1 MVVPIRTR
9 TAKGVVALALGGIAL
24 VGIGVLPGSA
34 QTAGAQAAT
43 GGAQASGMYIR
54 YGIPGFLVVEDFL
67 DGGGPVAQSLADT
80 SAGAGSFASL
90 PYPGETA
97 IAGPGTL
104 SGLGAP
110 RLPDWPFYVS
120 ASHPTRP
127 AQKLSDPVGSYVL
140 DAAAGDGKAQA
151 SARGGE
157 PALPLAAHA
166 ASVGGTPPNP
176 RVTNQAKSQS
186 DARTEVVT
194 TVEGVT
200 ATATSTVEGFTMGPL
215 SILSVVSRSV
225 TTYHPG
231 DAKPST
237 VTELRVDGGR
247 VGAMG
252 FHYGP
257 DGLAVNNQAV
267 PVPAAEGLKALN
279 QALAPAGL
287 SLKVE
292 TPTPLEGGASAAALE
307 VASVAPIPGAGTG
320 TMRIAMGGASS
331 YVSVGEGAGLPPLPD
346 VTPPAGFD
354 PAPPM
359 AEAGSA
365 PVTTPAVDNGFG
377 SALPAFKPSPVRASA
392 GPTSGQP
399 YGASVPTPSA
409 GPAAPEG
416 APEPARPQ
424 QLAVSPTQFL
434 VSPKDFDGPS
444 LLAALAAAGG
454 LAAVGMVVLTR
465 RMRKVTQWGA

>member
-1 MVVPIRTR
+1 MMVVPKRGRT
-9 TAKGVVALALGGIAL
+9 TKGVLALALGGIAA
-24 VGIGVLPGSA
+24 VATGVAPGSA
-34 QTAGAQAAT
+34 QTAGTQAAT

-127 AQKLSDPVGSYVL
+127 AQNLSDPVGSYVL
-140 DAAAGDGKAQA
+140 DAAAEDGKAKA

-157 PALPLAAHA
+157 PAQF
-166 ASVGGTPPNP
+166 SG
-176 RVTNQAKSQS
+176 QAKSHS
-186 DARTEVVT
+186 DARTEVLT
-194 TVEGVT
+194 TAEGVT

-215 SILSVVSRSV
+215 SIMSVASKSV

-231 DAKPST
+231 EAKPST

-247 VGAMG
+247 VGTMG

-267 PVPAAEGLKALN
+267 AVPAAEGLKALN

-287 SLKVE
+287 SLQVE

-307 VASVAPIPGAGTG
+307 VVSVAPIPGAGTG

-331 YVSVGEGAGLPPLPD
+331 YVAVGEGSGLPALPD

-354 PAPPM
+354 PEPPI
-359 AEAGSA
+359 AEAGAA
-365 PVTTPAVDNGFG
+365 PVTTPVVDNRFG
-377 SALPAFKPSPVRASA
+377 ALPALNPSAVRASA
-392 GPTSGQP
+392 GATSGQP
-399 YGASVPTPSA
+399 YGASDTTPSA
-409 GPAAPEG
+409 EPAAPEA
-416 APEPARPQ
+416 APLPAQPQ
-424 QLAVSPTQFL
+424 QLAVAPTQFL

>member
-1 MVVPIRTR
+1 MVVPLTAR
-9 TAKGVVALALGGIAL
+9 TAKGVVALALGGIAVL
-24 VGIGVLPGSA
+24 GTGVLPGSA
-34 QTAGAQAAT
+34 QTAGTQTAGTQAAT
-43 GGAQASGMYIR
+43 GGAQASGMYVR

-80 SAGAGSFASL
+80 SGGAGSFASL

-127 AQKLSDPVGSYVL
+127 AQALSDPSGSYLL
-140 DAAAGDGKAQA
+140 DAAAEDGKAKA

-157 PALPLAAHA
+157 PAQF
-166 ASVGGTPPNP
+166 SS
-176 RVTNQAKSQS
+176 QAKSQS

-194 TVEGVT
+194 TAEGVM
-200 ATATSTVEGFTMGPL
+200 ATATSTVDGFTMGPL
-215 SILSVVSRSV
+215 SIMSVASKSV

-231 DAKPST
+231 EAKPST

-247 VGAMG
+247 VGTMG

-267 PVPAAEGLKALN
+267 AVPAAEGLKALN

-287 SLKVE
+287 SLRVE

-307 VASVAPIPGAGTG
+307 VVSVAPIPGAGTG

-331 YVSVGEGAGLPPLPD
+331 YVSVGGASGLPALPD
-346 VTPPAGFD
+346 VTPPAGYD

-359 AEAGSA
+359 AEAGAA
-365 PVTTPAVDNGFG
+365 PVTTPVVDNGFG
-377 SALPAFKPSPVRASA
+377 AALPMVKASPVRASA
-392 GPTSGQP
+392 GSTSGQP
-399 YGASVPTPSA
+399 YGASDIAPPAQPAVADSAPVPA
-409 GPAAPEG
+409 Q
-416 APEPARPQ
+416 Q
-424 QLAVSPTQFL
+424 QLAVAPTQFL

-454 LAAVGMVVLTR
+454 LAAVGLVVLTR

>member
-1 MVVPIRTR
+1 MMVVPIRAR
-9 TAKGVVALALGGIAL
+9 TAKGVVALALGGIAI
-24 VGIGVLPGSA
+24 VGTGVLPGSA
-34 QTAGAQAAT
+34 QTAGTQAAT

-127 AQKLSDPVGSYVL
+127 AQNLSDPGGSYVL
-140 DAAAGDGKAQA
+140 DAAAEDGKAKA

-157 PALPLAAHA
+157 PAPF
-166 ASVGGTPPNP
+166 SS
-176 RVTNQAKSQS
+176 QAKSQS
-186 DARTEVVT
+186 DARTEVLT
-194 TVEGVT
+194 TAEGVT

-215 SILSVVSRSV
+215 SIMSVSSKSV

-231 DAKPST
+231 DAKPSS

-247 VGAMG
+247 VGTMG

-267 PVPAAEGLKALN
+267 AVPAAEGLKALN

-287 SLKVE
+287 SLRVE

-307 VASVAPIPGAGTG
+307 VVSVAPIPGAGTG

-331 YVSVGEGAGLPPLPD
+331 YVSVGEGSGLPALPD

-354 PAPPM
+354 PTPPM
-359 AEAGSA
+359 ADTDAA
-365 PVTTPAVDNGFG
+365 PVTTPLADNGFG
-377 SALPAFKPSPVRASA
+377 AALPVLKPSPVRASA
-392 GPTSGQP
+392 GSTSGQP
-399 YGASVPTPSA
+399 YGASDATPSA
-409 GPAAPEG
+409 EPAAPEA
-416 APEPARPQ
+416 APVPAQPQ
-424 QLAVSPTQFL
+424 QLAVAPTQFL

>member
-1 MVVPIRTR
+1 MMVVPKRGRT
-9 TAKGVVALALGGIAL
+9 TKGVLALALGGIAA
-24 VGIGVLPGSA
+24 VATGVAPGSA
-34 QTAGAQAAT
+34 QTAGTQAAT

-127 AQKLSDPVGSYVL
+127 AQNLSDPVGSYVL
-140 DAAAGDGKAQA
+140 DAAAEDGKAKA

-157 PALPLAAHA
+157 PAQF
-166 ASVGGTPPNP
+166 SG
-176 RVTNQAKSQS
+176 QAKSHS
-186 DARTEVVT
+186 DARTEVLT
-194 TVEGVT
+194 TAEGVT

-215 SILSVVSRSV
+215 SIMSVASKSV

-231 DAKPST
+231 EAKPST

-247 VGAMG
+247 VGTMG

-267 PVPAAEGLKALN
+267 AVPAAEGLKALN

-287 SLKVE
+287 SLQVE

-307 VASVAPIPGAGTG
+307 VVSVAPIPGAGTG

-331 YVSVGEGAGLPPLPD
+331 YVAVGEGSGLPALPD

-354 PAPPM
+354 PAPPI
-359 AEAGSA
+359 AEAGAA
-365 PVTTPAVDNGFG
+365 PVTTPVVDNRFG
-377 SALPAFKPSPVRASA
+377 ALPALNPSAVRASA
-392 GPTSGQP
+392 GATSGQP
-399 YGASVPTPSA
+399 YGASDTTPSA
-409 GPAAPEG
+409 EPAAPEA
-416 APEPARPQ
+416 APLPAQPQ
-424 QLAVSPTQFL
+424 QLAVAPTQFL